1 MYRAVLDAVHI
12 VALGI
17 KKTEVYRDFMEK
29 TASQV
34 NWASLL
40 AHHVDLLLRLGLK
53 YSTHDQHEEK
63 LEACFKIYLLLSD
76 DKDLFLR
83 EYEKLT
89 AMRLINETS
98 CNRQAEE
105 FFLGKL
111 SR

>member
-1 MYRAVLDAVHI
+1 
-12 VALGI
+12 
-17 KKTEVYRDFMEK
+17 MEK
-29 TASQV
+29 NASQV

-40 AHHVDLLLRLGLK
+40 AHYVDQLLRLGLK
-53 YSTHDQHEEK
+53 YTTQEQNEEK
-63 LEACFKIYLLLSD
+63 LESCFKMYLLLSD

-105 FFLGKL
+105 FFLDKL